1 VILRARGARARDAR
15 CSRLRLREAHGGVL
29 DHLRMYGADRIEL
42 G

>member
-15 CSRLRLREAHGGVL
+15 CSRLCLQAHGGVL
-29 DHLRMYGADRIEL
+29 DRLRMYGADRIEL

>member
-1 VILRARGARARDAR
+1 MRWEDAR
-15 CSRLRLREAHGGVL
+15 TGVVEEREAHGGVL